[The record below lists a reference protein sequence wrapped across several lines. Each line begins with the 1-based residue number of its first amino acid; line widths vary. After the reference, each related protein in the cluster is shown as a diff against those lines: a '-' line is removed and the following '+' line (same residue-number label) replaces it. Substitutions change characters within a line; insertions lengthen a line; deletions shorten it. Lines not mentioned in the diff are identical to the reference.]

1 MVILRAW
8 AEAPPS
14 PGAQGRPLARATT
27 LKTKKPGPCHRE
39 QSRRGWLEPGQPA
52 QHASLLRPRDPGR
65 LLTPPLLGQP
75 TPSLARQPGP

>member
-8 AEAPPS
+8 AEAPSS

-52 QHASLLRPRDPGR
+52 QHASLL
-65 LLTPPLLGQP
+65 TPPLLGQP
-75 TPSLARQPGP
+75 TPSLVQQPGP

>member
-27 LKTKKPGPCHRE
+27 QKTKKPGPCHRE
-39 QSRRGWLEPGQPA
+39 QSRGAGWSQANQLNTPLCSGHGTPA
-52 QHASLLRPRDPGR
+52 GCSPHPCWDS
-65 LLTPPLLGQP
+65 PLP
-75 TPSLARQPGP
+75 A